1 MNLYFRLTLTFFI
14 LLVWVHNPVQAQKVT
29 LKEADALFS
38 QFQYALALPAYQ
50 KLLKD
55 QKPTLY
61 LTQRIA
67 ECYRQLNNS
76 REAEQWYNRVIQ
88 FPDFKPDALRYAA
101 DAARKNGKYD
111 RAKLLYEQFGQRVPA
126 QASLATQLAAGCDS
140 AQLWLL
146 KPEPYELQKPENINS
161 QNSDFSPVIY
171 QNDLVFT
178 SDRPQD
184 KSKKVSGWTGNPYP
198 KIYLAPKQND
208 GRFGSPVALGAPINN
223 QYHNGSAT
231 LSADGQTLYFTRINQ
246 VKTEVKEGNTDPF
259 SWVKFDKPKSIV
271 NRLEIYIARKQ
282 GDNWGDPKPFA
293 YNKTGSYSVGHPAI
307 SPDGNILYFVS
318 DMPGGLGDTDIY
330 YCTKQAD
337 GSWSKPVNAGKEINT
352 AGKEVFPVVVATN
365 KLYFSSEGH
374 PGMGGLDI
382 FSAEGKGATWK
393 NVKNLKYPLNSSA
406 DDFGIV
412 FDQTKEAGF
421 LSSNRNS
428 DNGTD
433 DIYAF
438 KLVRSP
444 CLVAGR
450 VIERVQQKKG
460 EFTEKPVAGALLRFN
475 LAGDTTARNIYSDAQ
490 GNFTFP
496 VKTGLAYTLQA
507 NKEGYLVKTTDL
519 TPDCPPEAD
528 QVKLSIVLD
537 RNTINST
544 IILENIYYDFD
555 KYDIR
560 PEAKPELDKLV
571 RILQDN
577 PTIRIELGSHT
588 DSRQT
593 GEYNRKLSQLRADAA
608 VNYIISQGIDP
619 SRLTAKGYGETQLLN
634 GCKDGVSCSELEHQI
649 NRRTE
654 VKILSR

>member
-1 MNLYFRLTLTFFI
+1 MSI
-14 LLVWVHNPVQAQKVT
+14 
-29 LKEADALFS
+29 KEADALFNR
-38 QFQYALALPAYQ
+38 FQYALALPAYQ
-50 KLLKD
+50 KIVKD
-55 QKPTLY
+55 QNSNLY

-67 ECYRQLNNS
+67 DCYRQLNNS
-76 REAEQWYNRVIQ
+76 KEAEQWYTRVIQ
-88 FPDFKPDALRYAA
+88 FPDFDPEALRYAA

-111 RAKLLYEQFGQRVPA
+111 RARQWYEQFAQRVPA
-126 QASLATQLAAGCDS
+126 HANLASQLAAGCDS
-140 AQLWLL
+140 AQQWLV
-146 KPEPYELQKPENINS
+146 KPEPYELQKAENINS
-161 QNSDFSPVIY
+161 KNSDFSPALF
-171 QNDLVFT
+171 QNSLVFT
-178 SDRPQD
+178 SDRPTA

-198 KIYLAPKQND
+198 KIYWAPKQIN
-208 GRFGSPVALGAPINN
+208 GQFGTPIALGSPINN
-223 QYHNGSAT
+223 QYHNGSAAF
-231 LSADGQTLYFTRINQ
+231 SPDGQTLYFTRINQ
-246 VKTEVKEGNTDPF
+246 VKTEIKNGNTDPF
-259 SWVKFDKPKSIV
+259 SWVKFDAPKPTV
-271 NRLEIYIARKQ
+271 NRLEIYISQKQ
-282 GDNWGDPKPFA
+282 GENWGEPKPFA
-293 YNKTGSYSVGHPAI
+293 HNKASAYSVGHPAI
-307 SPDGNILYFVS
+307 SPDGDLLYFVS
-318 DMPGGLGDTDIY
+318 DMPGGFGDTDIY
-330 YCTKQAD
+330 YCARQVD

-352 AGKEVFPVVVATN
+352 AGKEVFPVVAAPN

-374 PGMGGLDI
+374 IGMGGLDI

-412 FDQTKEAGF
+412 FDETKEAGF

-438 KLVRSP
+438 KRVRSP
-444 CLVAGR
+444 CLLAGR
-450 VIERVQQKKG
+450 VIERVLQTKG
-460 EFTEKPVAGALLRFN
+460 EFTEKPVAGARLR
-475 LAGDTTARNIYSDAQ
+475 LYLPGDTTASNIYSDAQ

-496 VKTGLAYTLQA
+496 VKSGLAYALQA
-507 NKEGYLVKTTDL
+507 SKEGYLVKTTDL
-519 TPDCPPEAD
+519 TPDCPPEVD
-528 QVKLSIVLD
+528 QVKLSVVLD
-537 RNTINST
+537 RNTLNTT

-593 GEYNRKLSQLRADAA
+593 GEYNKKLSQLRAEAA
-608 VNYIISQGIDP
+608 VNYIISRGIDS
-619 SRLTAKGYGETQLLN
+619 SRLIAKGYGETQLLN
-634 GCKDGVSCSELEHQI
+634 GCKDGVACSELEHQI